1 MNTLQQVTNKIILT
15 VLTNDT
21 VKEVAE
27 AIALFEVEEAI
38 NKMFND

>member
-27 AIALFEVEEAI
+27 AIALVEVEEAI
-38 NKMFND
+38 NKMFNE